1 MIQKTQILLLS
12 LGLMLA
18 VELVAADKITYQDH
32 ILPIF
37 RNKCLKCHN
46 ADKMKADLD
55 LSTYD
60 AAITGSGNGPV
71 LAGGDPDE
79 SILYKVVAHI
89 EKPTMPPK
97 DKLPENEIEMIKK
110 WVSGGLL
117 MNSGSKA
124 MIAAKPKVNLA
135 IDPDSLGKRPDGPP
149 PMPNEV
155 FALDSY
161 VRTARTSVSTGM
173 AVSPWSPLIA
183 IGGQRQVLLYNTDT
197 LNVAGIIPFDEGFPH
212 SMKFS
217 ATGKL
222 LIIGGGR
229 GANLGVSTVWDITK
243 GEKILTVSDD
253 LDAVLATD
261 ISPDQR
267 FIAHGGPDRFLRIFS
282 TETGEVIHKIK
293 KHTDWVTAVRF
304 STDGKYVASGDRN
317 GGLNIW
323 ETEPGQRVCSFSHGN
338 RVTGFEWATTNIVVS
353 ASMDGSSKIFNVDEA
368 RQLKSWS
375 THSGGASSLA
385 RTMTG
390 LLVTSGRNKRAT
402 LWDGNGGKKRDF
414 VFPGD
419 IPSQAVPS
427 HDGKLVIGSDWNGV
441 VYVWNAADGK
451 EIKRLSLNP
460 KPVAEQYTV
469 ALKVV
474 EEKAAAVKVAETAH
488 KAALDKI
495 AKTKAQMIALD
506 TAVTMRQKAVSDSKN
521 ALDKLVTEKQKHVQ
535 TAVAASDKALAAAKS
550 ANDAEAIKAAQAK
563 KAGADKTLITI
574 NAKVAQAT
582 TVNSA
587 ANKALVNAQN
597 AAKTGKAAL
606 TKQIADLTKATATEQ
621 VKVTAAGAALT
632 VAQKDADLLHINK
645 SYSEYYKARKEI
657 AGQEAKLAGL
667 QAAAKAAQ
675 AVLDS
680 TRASL
685 ETAQKTDLKVLKSDN
700 LAVFNKAKENKT
712 AADQA
717 LASAKASVA
726 KEQAKIDVATK
737 AITTAEAGVKTAGAN
752 LDTAKAVHTKSTADA
767 KIQRDKAKTVK
778 AAFDQLVA
786 AKQVPSQ
793 QINAAIDK
801 AITQANAA
809 KVNATKAVT
818 VINAEVASANA
829 AFTGSDSIA
838 KVAET
843 AATAAKAEMDKLA
856 ADMAKRKI
864 DLATKQKAQT
874 AAKMAMEKMITE
886 KQKPAEDK
894 LATAI
899 TALKQAPIIKASA
912 DKAQAATNVEV
923 KVALNGYLA
932 AEMAAQ
938 TAEAAAGNDAA
949 KQAEASAKRKI
960 ADTAKTMLDKLIS
973 VKQKAVLAQVAKA
986 NAVMKSAPIAKTAAD
1001 KELAAVKVAITK
1013 ATTAHAAAAKMA
1025 TGAQTLLNTST
1036 RNHTKAKADYSAKK
1050 TDSTNKRSLANGAKA
1065 KLEGLIAAKQKP
1077 AQAAVD
1083 AVTHT
1088 VNELAVAKTAGA
1100 KVLARVNAE
1109 MIEAKKPVV
1118 AASAIVA
1125 TVEAA
1130 AKVAEANVAKMTI
1143 AMTTAQQEVAK
1154 RKQEA
1159 DAAKAA
1165 IVKMAAEKIKPM
1177 ESRATAAAAAM
1188 ARAQVAHQNTE
1199 QNHKAQ
1205 VALLGKTMEKQAAD
1219 AKANQTEADQFAIV
1233 VIEARKR
1240 VEQLKAEYD
1249 RLKSASK
1256 PKQTSTIT
1264 VSK

>member
-1 MIQKTQILLLS
+1 M
-12 LGLMLA
+12 A
-18 VELVAADKITYQDH
+18 VPLVAADKVTYQDQ

-60 AAITGSGNGPV
+60 AAMQGSGNGPV
-71 LAGGDPDE
+71 LVGGDPDE
-79 SILYKVVAHI
+79 SKLYKAVAHL

-97 DKLPENEIEMIKK
+97 DKLPENEIELIKK
-110 WVSGGLL
+110 WVAGGLL

-135 IDPDSLGKRPDGPP
+135 LDPDSLGKRPEGPP

-161 VRTARTSVSTGM
+161 IRTARTSVSTGM

-197 LNVAGIIPFDEGFPH
+197 LSIAGIIPFNEGFPH

-217 ATGKL
+217 ANGKL

-229 GANLGVSTVWDITK
+229 GANLGISTVWDITK
-243 GEKILTVSDD
+243 GEQILTVGDD
-253 LDAVLATD
+253 LDVVLATD

-282 TETGEVIHKIK
+282 TETGEVVHKIK

-317 GGLNIW
+317 GGLHVW

-338 RVTGFEWATTNIVVS
+338 RVTGFEWATTNILVS

-385 RTMTG
+385 RTMSG

-427 HDGKLVIGSDWNGV
+427 HDGKLVIGSDWNGI

-460 KPVAEQYTV
+460 EPVAEQYAA

-474 EEKAAAVKVAETAH
+474 EEKVSAVKAAETAH

-495 AKTKAQMIALD
+495 AKTKAQMTALD
-506 TAVTMRQKAVSDSKN
+506 TAVTMRQKAVSDSKA
-521 ALDKLVTEKQKHVQ
+521 ALDKLAPEKQKPAQ
-535 TAVAASDKALAAAKS
+535 AAVVASDKALADAKAA
-550 ANDAEAIKAAQAK
+550 NNAEAIKAAQAK
-563 KAGADKTLITI
+563 KATADKALAAI
-574 NAKVAQAT
+574 NNEVTQAT

-606 TKQIADLTKATATEQ
+606 TKQIADLTKATTAEQ
-621 VKVTAAGAALT
+621 AKVTAAGAALKA
-632 VAQKDADLLHINK
+632 AQKDADLLHISK
-645 SYSEYYKARKEI
+645 SYSEYYNTRKELTE
-657 AGQEAKLAGL
+657 QEAKLAGL

-675 AVLDS
+675 AALDN
-680 TRASL
+680 TKEAL
-685 ETAQKTDLKVLKSDN
+685 EIAQKTDVKVLKSEK
-700 LAVFNKAKENKT
+700 LAAFNKAKENKT
-712 AADQA
+712 ASDQTLAAARAD
-717 LASAKASVA
+717 VA
-726 KEQAKIDVATK
+726 REQTKVDAATK
-737 AITTAEAGVKTAGAN
+737 AIATAEAGVKTAAAN
-752 LDTAKAVHTKSTADA
+752 LETAKAVHIKSTADA
-767 KIQRDKAKTVK
+767 KLQSEKAKALK
-778 AAFDQLVA
+778 AAYDQLVA

-793 QINAAIDK
+793 QINAAIAK
-801 AITQANAA
+801 AMTQANAA
-809 KVNATKAVT
+809 KVNATKAVS
-818 VINAEVASANA
+818 VINAEVATANT
-829 AFTGSDSIA
+829 AFTNADGIA
-838 KVAET
+838 KSAEA
-843 AATAAKAEMDKLA
+843 AATTSKSAMDKLA
-856 ADMAKRKI
+856 ADMAKQKT
-864 DLATKQKAQT
+864 DLATRQKGQ
-874 AAKMAMEKMITE
+874 AAVKTAMEKLIAE
-886 KQKPAEDK
+886 KQKPAEAK
-894 LATAI
+894 VAAAVA
-899 TALKQAPIIKASA
+899 ALKQAPLTKSAA
-912 DKAQAATNVEV
+912 DKAQAATNGEV
-923 KVALNGYLA
+923 KAALNGYLA

-938 TAEAAAGNDAA
+938 AAEAAAGNDAA
-949 KQAEASAKRKI
+949 KQAEASAKRKA

-973 VKQKAVLAQVAKA
+973 GNQKTVLAQVTKA
-986 NAVMKSAPIAKTAAD
+986 NSMMKSAPIAKAAAD
-1001 KELAAVKVAITK
+1001 KELAAVKAEVAK
-1013 ATTAHAAAAKMA
+1013 ATTAHAAAAKAA
-1025 TGAQTLLNTST
+1025 TGAQTLLKTTSG
-1036 RNHTKAKADYSAKK
+1036 NHTKAKADYLSKQ
-1050 TDSTNKRSLANGAKA
+1050 TDGTNKRSLANSAKA
-1065 KLEGLIAAKQKP
+1065 KLEGLIATKQKP

-1083 AVTHT
+1083 AVTAT
-1088 VNELAVAKTAGA
+1088 VNELAIAKTAGA

-1109 MIEAKKPVV
+1109 MAEAKKPVV

-1130 AKVAEANVAKMTI
+1130 VKAAEANVVKMTA
-1143 AMTTAQQEVAK
+1143 AMITAQQEVAK

-1159 DAAKAA
+1159 DVAKAA
-1165 IVKMAAEKIKPM
+1165 MAMIAAEKVEPM
-1177 ESRATAAAAAM
+1177 ELRVTAAAVAM
-1188 ARAQVAHQNTE
+1188 VQAQVAHEDAE
-1199 QNHKAQ
+1199 QNHKAR
-1205 VALLGKTMEKQAAD
+1205 VTLLSKTMENQTAG
-1219 AKANQTEADQFAIV
+1219 AKSKHTEADQFAIIV
-1233 VIEARKR
+1233 TEARKR
-1240 VEQLKAEYD
+1240 VEQLKTEYD
-1249 RLKSASK
+1249 KLKSASK
-1256 PKQTSTIT
+1256 PEKVSATT